1 MKIDHV
7 LKLSL
12 IPLCCLALWGCDVV
26 KLDQHGKPIIPMSAA
41 EAASLKNMTPAAL
54 ADKFWDHILSE
65 AQKVSGAFGEQTMK
79 EDSSRFVRIHGI
91 VNSLD
96 DSKKRATMTVT
107 SAQHQVVLQI
117 GPIIRGNS
125 IRDAASFIQ
134 FDDFKNQV
142 QFARLSKALNKK
154 AMQHFVR
161 PDASWVGHQVDILA
175 AVTRKKAGITD
186 VIPLEMTK
194 R

>member
-96 DSKKRATMTVT
+96 DSKNAGHDDGDQC
-107 SAQHQVVLQI
+107 SAS
-117 GPIIRGNS
+117 G
-125 IRDAASFIQ
+125 
-134 FDDFKNQV
+134 
-142 QFARLSKALNKK
+142 
-154 AMQHFVR
+154 
-161 PDASWVGHQVDILA
+161 
-175 AVTRKKAGITD
+175 GITNRSD
-186 VIPLEMTK
+186 YPGELHP
-194 R
+194 